1 MYNDVSD
8 EDLLQRYYQTGDNQ
22 WLGPLL
28 DRYGL
33 LLFGFCAKQLNDKTL
48 ARDTVQQVQLIVIQH
63 IDRTRVENFHAWL
76 FTIARNECN
85 IVLRNRRVVRRE
97 VKENDVPE
105 AAPEFREAF
114 EEGRDR
120 LFDEAMAALPEAQRA
135 CIRLFY
141 LSGERKKYD
150 EVAAATGYSIKEVKT
165 HIQNGKRNLKKTIDK
180 MRNQY

>member
-1 MYNDVSD
+1 MYNDVGD

-22 WLGPLL
+22 WLGWLL

-33 LLFGFCAKQLNDKTL
+33 PLFGYCVKQLNDQTA
-48 ARDTVQQVQLIVIQH
+48 ARDAVQQVQLLVIQN
-63 IDRTRVENFHAWL
+63 IDRTSVGNFRGWL
-76 FTIARNECN
+76 FAIARNECN
-85 IVLRNRRVVRRE
+85 MVLRDRRVVRRE
-97 VKENDVPE
+97 VKDDDAPE
-105 AAPEFREAF
+105 AAPDVREVF
-114 EEGRDR
+114 EAGKDR
-120 LFDEAMAALPEAQRA
+120 FFDEAMAALPEAQRV